1 MIYYIQEVKHK
12 LPKRGEGVKDWVQ
25 LITALIQSIT
35 ALIILKQNCRKKKK
49 GTNRRRGQRKR

>member
-1 MIYYIQEVKHK
+1 M
-12 LPKRGEGVKDWVQ
+12 KDWVQ

-49 GTNRRRGQRKR
+49 GTNRRGQRKR

>member
-1 MIYYIQEVKHK
+1 M
-12 LPKRGEGVKDWVQ
+12 KDWVQ

-49 GTNRRRGQRKR
+49 VLIDAGSVNVSTLGGRPA